1 MTKQFDI
8 SIVILSYNTK
18 DLLFDC
24 LTSLLAV
31 VKELPFEVIVVD
43 NNSPDGTVDFLQSAK
58 ISRQMK
64 PLHLQI
70 VANTENLGFAKGNNS
85 ARTIAKGKYILFLNP
100 DTLVH
105 KGTLTESFS
114 YITDHS
120 DIGAITCKILLPD
133 GSLDKDARRSF
144 PTPWVALTHFSKL
157 DKIFPTS
164 QFFSRYWYG
173 YISSDTIHDIDSL
186 QGAFCLSPK
195 RLLDDIG
202 WFDETYFLDGEDIDL
217 CWKIHEAGYRIVYF
231 PPVSITHIKGASKG
245 KIHTKIKRSV
255 DSRKRFV
262 LSGLASMEIFYRKH
276 LWKRYPFFVNWLV
289 LFGIR
294 TLTLFRLIHLIFTG

>member
-1 MTKQFDI
+1 
-8 SIVILSYNTK
+8 
-18 DLLFDC
+18 
-24 LTSLLAV
+24 
-31 VKELPFEVIVVD
+31 
-43 NNSPDGTVDFLQSAK
+43 
-58 ISRQMK
+58 
-64 PLHLQI
+64 
-70 VANTENLGFAKGNNS
+70 
-85 ARTIAKGKYILFLNP
+85 
-100 DTLVH
+100 
-105 KGTLTESFS
+105 
-114 YITDHS
+114 
-120 DIGAITCKILLPD
+120 LPD

>member
-186 QGAFCLSPK
+186 Q
-195 RLLDDIG
+195 
-202 WFDETYFLDGEDIDL
+202 E
-217 CWKIHEAGYRIVYF
+217 
-231 PPVSITHIKGASKG
+231 
-245 KIHTKIKRSV
+245 
-255 DSRKRFV
+255 
-262 LSGLASMEIFYRKH
+262 
-276 LWKRYPFFVNWLV
+276 
-289 LFGIR
+289 
-294 TLTLFRLIHLIFTG
+294 